1 MSTLNRRPWWA
12 DEPVDR
18 WQMTWS
24 NSDLAELA
32 PCIYGPTA
40 LWLGVGNWRGI
51 DLALDVVAT
60 AQGYRCPSVTLSR
73 PEGVIDYAA
82 FRLTPIE
89 ELLKATAQALVMVS
103 PDGSAFWWPIEGSML
118 EELRVRTAADKKT
131 RDSTAVMVHALASF
145 AGLPA
150 RDTVVRAL
158 GVPTATVSRIIAR
171 ARNAGTYPEAFDQPR
186 PVSSLPAEVGVT
198 LADHFGGPADR
209 PSIAENYT
217 GEGS

>member
-1 MSTLNRRPWWA
+1 
-12 DEPVDR
+12 
-18 WQMTWS
+18 MTWS

-103 PDGSAFWWPIEGSML
+103 PDGRAFWWPIEGPML
-118 EELRVRTAADKKT
+118 EELRVRTAADKET

-171 ARNAGTYPEAFDQPR
+171 ARNAGTYPEPFSEPR
-186 PVSSLPAEVGVT
+186 PIINPSPEVADGLAE
-198 LADHFGGPADR
+198 HFGEPADR
-209 PSIAENYT
+209 PAVAETYA
-217 GEGS
+217 EEES